1 MQTIQEYLLPL
12 LKSPWKFSRIQAQGL
27 ALLKHSKTHK
37 AASRLL
43 VILFLVSFA
52 RTMTSRQLSRSSR
65 SRRSKQ
71 PEPRKDHEL
80 RILLLKGVSYPQNIA
95 LKSFLNDTQV
105 PRSYQWQDVKD
116 EVKRYA
122 PRLTV
127 NDLDDGVS
135 RLWSID
141 IRDSQMALDAYS
153 GLTLG
158 LLGCSWFC

>member
-1 MQTIQEYLLPL
+1 M
-12 LKSPWKFSRIQAQGL
+12 
-27 ALLKHSKTHK
+27 
-37 AASRLL
+37 
-43 VILFLVSFA
+43 
-52 RTMTSRQLSRSSR
+52 
-65 SRRSKQ
+65 
-71 PEPRKDHEL
+71 
-80 RILLLKGVSYPQNIA
+80 
-95 LKSFLNDTQV
+95 

-153 GLTLG
+153 GFTLFLQG
-158 LLGCSWFC
+158 LLFLILLTSL